1 MSHWVCAI
9 RGCERSFEDAE
20 SLIAHQ
26 VDDHEYHECRVCG
39 EIVPEGFFA
48 IRHVFGEHTRA
59 EFVRRYDG
67 DSDAI
72 RWRESIKDKIEGSVD
87 VAALEKRIFSDGGT
101 VQVEAAE

>member
-1 MSHWVCAI
+1 MSDWLCAI
-9 RGCERSFEDAE
+9 HGCLEPFEDVE

-48 IRHVFGEHTRA
+48 LRHAFDDHTRA
-59 EFVRRYDG
+59 EYVRHYDA

-72 RWRESIKDKIEGSVD
+72 RWRETIKDTVEGSVD
-87 VAALEKRIFSDGGT
+87 LAALEKEIFSQSDT
-101 VQVEAAE
+101 VRVEAAE

>member
-9 RGCERSFEDAE
+9 RGCERQFEDAE
-20 SLIAHQ
+20 SLLAHQ

-48 IRHVFGEHTRA
+48 IKHAFDEPSRADYVRH
-59 EFVRRYDG
+59 YDA

-72 RWRESIKDKIEGSVD
+72 RWRENIKDKIEGAMNLPAV
-87 VAALEKRIFSDGGT
+87 EKRIFSDDDPT
-101 VQVEAAE
+101 RVEAVQ